1 MGKKIVLDTN
11 VIVSAF
17 GWKGS
22 AHEIFQKC
30 IKGHFQLYLSPQIL
44 SEIKRVLSYHK
55 FHFNQDE
62 IDEFLSI
69 IIEAAEI
76 VEPEIIIDLISQ
88 DSSNNRVL
96 ECAITADCEYVI
108 SGDKHLL
115 EIKEFESIKI
125 LSPDKFK
132 KFI

>member
-1 MGKKIVLDTN
+1 MGTKIVLDTN

-22 AHEIFQKC
+22 PHEIFQKC
-30 IKGHFQLYLSPQIL
+30 MRGHFQLYLSSPLL

-69 IIEAAEI
+69 IIEVAEI
-76 VEPEIIIDLISQ
+76 VEPEIIINFIPHDPS
-88 DSSNNRVL
+88 DNRVL
-96 ECAITADCEYVI
+96 ECAITADCEYII

-115 EIKEFESIKI
+115 EIEEFESIKI
-125 LSPDKFK
+125 LSPDQFK
-132 KFI
+132 KIF

>member
-1 MGKKIVLDTN
+1 MGTKIVLDTN

-22 AHEIFQKC
+22 PHEIFQKC
-30 IKGHFQLYLSPQIL
+30 IKGHFQLYLSSPLL

-76 VEPEIIIDLISQ
+76 VEPEIIINLIPHDPS
-88 DSSNNRVL
+88 DNRVL
-96 ECAITADCEYVI
+96 ECAITADCEYII

-115 EIKEFESIKI
+115 KIKEFETIKI
-125 LSPDKFK
+125 LSPDQFK
-132 KFI
+132 KIL